1 MFILKYG
8 ILIGT
13 FCSLKCFQIIA
24 KNMFFCLLEVDGSL
38 IQTKMRCG
46 AEQVLGRARAE
57 TTNNQQTSAIA
68 GRKINHV

>member
-1 MFILKYG
+1 
-8 ILIGT
+8 
-13 FCSLKCFQIIA
+13 
-24 KNMFFCLLEVDGSL
+24 MFFCLLEVDGSL